1 MKKALAKKSGS
12 KGREI
17 EPRHNEK
24 VDFSKFEPDLSDKDL
39 MALYGIPFP
48 PPFFIAIETLSPAKT
63 VGLGE
68 TNLTII
74 MSTIVQLDAA
84 TPYASFDL
92 TQTPSRNPT
101 IQMHFYPAA
110 YGITGTGNYIMEFRI
125 ESFGQ
130 NQLQPHGV
138 CGHWLSAKWR
148 GESRERKED
157 PYSGATKRV
166 RIPADLLLPRTN
178 RRLGLELVFQSSAL
192 SAFRFRT
199 LKQMR

>member
-1 MKKALAKKSGS
+1 MKKALAKKSGI

-39 MALYGIPFP
+39 VALYGIPFP

-63 VGLGE
+63 VGIGE

-130 NQLQPHGV
+130 TNFNLTGYAGTGSVQNGGAKVVSGKKTLTLVLQNVPASQLTYCYLEQTGGSAWNWYSNQVHYP
-138 CGHWLSAKWR
+138 
-148 GESRERKED
+148 
-157 PYSGATKRV
+157 PF
-166 RIPADLLLPRTN
+166 
-178 RRLGLELVFQSSAL
+178 VFEP
-192 SAFRFRT
+192 
-199 LKQMR
+199 